1 MNKKSLQ
8 KEAVS
13 LSFNRNGKDDWEILA
28 TEQFEENEKLITR
41 IKELESEV
49 KNNQDIVSVDPEK
62 CCNWRF
68 SDRSDFELGD
78 IDELSEDI
86 KNNGQ
91 LQPAI
96 IRKIQDLNYEY
107 EIIGGER
114 RWRACKKAG
123 IKLKAIIINKD
134 DLDCM
139 VIQTSENKKHS
150 LSPYS
155 LAKAY
160 LKMMNELNVSQN
172 ELSKRLGIPKSS
184 FGDLMSFNKVPQKI
198 WDEVSDLSQVSPTT
212 AAFLSK
218 TCAMGDVYIDAVM
231 KLSQDIRDGAGVNS
245 LQKRIDKFISNSK
258 TNRNK
263 TFVYNDDAGSPLFRI
278 TSTGRISITKNVLNS
293 IDINELSEHLKK
305 YICEKI

>member
-1 MNKKSLQ
+1 VNKKSLQ

-13 LSFNRNGKDDWEILA
+13 LSFNRNAKDDWEILA
-28 TEQFEENEKLITR
+28 TEQFEENEKLIS
-41 IKELESEV
+41 KVKALEGEISSRQE
-49 KNNQDIVSVDPEK
+49 IVSVEPDK

-78 IDELSEDI
+78 IDDLAEDI

-96 IRKIQDLNYEY
+96 IRKINGLDYEY

-114 RWRACKKAG
+114 RWRACKKAEMN
-123 IKLKAIIINKD
+123 LKAIVVNKD

-160 LKMMNELNVSQN
+160 LKMMNELNISQS

-184 FGDLMSFNKVPQKI
+184 FGDLMSFNKVPQKV
-198 WDEVSDLSQVSPTT
+198 WGAVSDASKVSPAT

-218 TCAMGDVYIDAVM
+218 ICAMGEHHIDAVV
-231 KLSQDIRDGAGVNS
+231 KISKHIREGVGVNL
-245 LQKRIDKFISNSK
+245 LQKLIDKSVSNSK
-258 TNRNK
+258 TNRNN
-263 TFVYNDDAGSPLFRI
+263 TFVCKDDAGLPLFRV
-278 TSTGRISITKNVLNS
+278 TSTGRISITKSVLCS
-293 IDINELSEHLKK
+293 LDITELSEYLKK
-305 YICEKI
+305 YICDKV

>member
-41 IKELESEV
+41 IKELEGEV
-49 KNNQDIVSVDPEK
+49 KSNQDIVSVDPEK

-68 SDRSDFELGD
+68 SDRSHFELGD

-96 IRKIQDLNYEY
+96 IRKIQDLDYEY

-123 IKLKAIIINKD
+123 MKLKAIIVNKD

-160 LKMMNELNVSQN
+160 LKMMNELNISQN

-184 FGDLMSFNKVPQKI
+184 FGDLMSFNKVPQKV
-198 WDEVSDLSQVSPTT
+198 WDEVSDVSKVSPAT

-218 TCAMGDVYIDAVM
+218 TCSMGETHIDTVM
-231 KLSQDIRDGAGVNS
+231 RLSKHIREGVGVNL
-245 LQKRIDKFISNSK
+245 LQKLIDKSISNSK
-258 TNRNK
+258 TNRNN
-263 TFVYNDDAGSPLFRI
+263 TFVYKDETGSPLFRI
-278 TSTGRISITKNVLNS
+278 TSTGRISITKSVLDS
-293 IDINELSEHLKK
+293 LDINDLSEHLKR
-305 YICEKI
+305 YICDKA

>member
-8 KEAVS
+8 KDAVS
-13 LSFNRNGKDDWEILA
+13 LSFNRNAKDDWEILA
-28 TEQFEENEKLITR
+28 TEQFDEKLISKVR
-41 IKELESEV
+41 ELEGEI
-49 KNNQDIVSVDPEK
+49 KNRQDIVSIDPNK

-68 SDRSDFELGD
+68 SDRSEFELGD
-78 IDELSEDI
+78 IDDLAEDI

-96 IRKIQDLNYEY
+96 VREVNSLDYEY

-114 RWRACKKAG
+114 RWRACKRSG
-123 IKLKAIIINKD
+123 VDLKAIIVNKD

-160 LKMMNELNVSQN
+160 LKMMDELNISQN

-184 FGDLMSFNKVPQKI
+184 FGDLMSFNKVPQRV
-198 WDEVSDLSQVSPTT
+198 WDEVSDASKVSPTT

-218 TCAMGDVYIDAVM
+218 VCGMGEIYIEAVI
-231 KLSQDIRDGAGVNS
+231 KLAKHIREGVGVKI
-245 LQKRIDKFISNSK
+245 LQNLIEKSISNSK
-258 TNRNK
+258 VDRNE
-263 TFVYNDDAGSPLFRI
+263 TFVCKDDSGSPLFRI
-278 TSTGRISITKNVLNS
+278 TSAGRISITKSVLTS
-293 IDINELSEHLKK
+293 LDIKELSEHLKK
-305 YICEKI
+305 YICDKS